1 MSATPPSGARL
12 ASGRCWL
19 GAVAVACS
27 YEGLLAI
34 VLGDRAGPL
43 MEDLH
48 RRFPESEPAD
58 DSDDALLAAV
68 LDFIASPQ
76 TRFEL
81 PLAPAGTAF
90 QHQVWQALRAIPPG
104 STASYGTI
112 AAAIG
117 HPGSSRAV
125 AGACAANPL
134 AVVVPC
140 HRVVRSDGSLSG
152 YRWGVDRK
160 RRLLDRERGN

>member
-1 MSATPPSGARL
+1 MSARKLSAIRL

-19 GAVAVACS
+19 GAVAIARS
-27 YEGLLAI
+27 DNGLLAI

-43 MEDLH
+43 MEDLR

-58 DSDDALLAAV
+58 DSDDAMLAAV

>member
-1 MSATPPSGARL
+1 
-12 ASGRCWL
+12 
-19 GAVAVACS
+19 VAVAWS
-27 YEGLLAI
+27 DEGLRAV

-43 MEDLH
+43 IEDLR
-48 RRFPESEPAD
+48 RRFPAAKPAD
-58 DSDDALLAAV
+58 DSGHAVLAAV
-68 LDFIASPQ
+68 LDLIASP
-76 TRFEL
+76 RARCEL
-81 PLAPAGTAF
+81 PLAPAGTDF
-90 QHQVWQALRAIPPG
+90 QHRVWQALRAIPPG
-104 STASYGTI
+104 GTASYREI

-117 HPGSSRAV
+117 RPGSSRAV

-160 RRLLDRERGN
+160 RRLLERERGN

>member
-27 YEGLLAI
+27 DEGLLAI

-43 MEDLH
+43 IEDLR
-48 RRFPESEPAD
+48 RRFPAAKPAGG
-58 DSDDALLAAV
+58 SDDAVLAAV
-68 LDFIASPQ
+68 IDFIASPRA
-76 TRFEL
+76 RFEL

-152 YRWGVDRK
+152 YRWGVERK
-160 RRLLDRERGN
+160 RRLLERERGI